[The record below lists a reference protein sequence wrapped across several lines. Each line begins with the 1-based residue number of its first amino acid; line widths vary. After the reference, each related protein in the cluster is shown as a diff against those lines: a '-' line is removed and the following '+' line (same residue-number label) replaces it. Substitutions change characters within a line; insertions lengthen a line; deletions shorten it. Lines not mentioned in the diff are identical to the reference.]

1 AVAFVSGAV
10 LRLLVRRSA
19 IHPSRALHII
29 ESISVLAGG
38 AVGSVIVLV
47 LLIILWPAAGNWI
60 INTFLSDT
68 LIWQTE
74 FQQWITQK
82 IEDPTTSSAI
92 GLLIQRV
99 QFGSAFL
106 GFVSGW
112 GAKWLLEKVMG
123 KRYHANIHA
132 ALQVTRWRTISR
144 HFGSIRAN
152 KMAPRDER
160 GAGRTRR
167 KRNLRARRLQNRGRS
182 SFAGRTIDAY
192 VRFRTFLK
200 GGRIVPH

>member
-1 AVAFVSGAV
+1 MQQTLVWVKTWTAVWVLVALTVAFVTGAV

-19 IHPSRALHII
+19 IHPTRALHII

-38 AVGSVIVLV
+38 AVGSVVVLV

-60 INTFLSDT
+60 INTFLSDPS
-68 LIWQTE
+68 IWQTP

-106 GFVSGW
+106 GFLSGW
-112 GAKWLLEKVMG
+112 TAKWLIERLMG
-123 KRYHANIHA
+123 KGFHTNVNVETA
-132 ALQVTRWRTISR
+132 S
-144 HFGSIRAN
+144 
-152 KMAPRDER
+152 E
-160 GAGRTRR
+160 
-167 KRNLRARRLQNRGRS
+167 
-182 SFAGRTIDAY
+182 
-192 VRFRTFLK
+192 
-200 GGRIVPH
+200 